1 VIKKM
6 PSATGGQYRRVTV
19 SEPFRGD
26 RKEAT
31 RHFFRLGMLIY
42 LHPETSQIKVVTDR
56 LNQQKYV
63 M

>member
-1 VIKKM
+1 M

-31 RHFFRLGMLIY
+31 RHFFRLGMLTAM
-42 LHPETSQIKVVTDR
+42 P
-56 LNQQKYV
+56 NAA
-63 M
+63 